1 MLIIYYILNGCRC
14 ITTFEVL
21 YSEKSPG
28 GPFKRVN
35 EIDVIF
41 TSFHHM
47 MSQAD
52 RNNVEGWYSIVAVD
66 YWGRYSPGSVPIKH
80 NKTK

>member
-47 MSQAD
+47 MSQGKICLHFSSYFKLALKGTFD
-52 RNNVEGWYSIVAVD
+52 HVNLHSK
-66 YWGRYSPGSVPIKH
+66 SF
-80 NKTK
+80 

>member
-1 MLIIYYILNGCRC
+1 MLISYYILNGYRC

-47 MSQAD
+47 MSQ
-52 RNNVEGWYSIVAVD
+52 G
-66 YWGRYSPGSVPIKH
+66 
-80 NKTK
+80 NKT